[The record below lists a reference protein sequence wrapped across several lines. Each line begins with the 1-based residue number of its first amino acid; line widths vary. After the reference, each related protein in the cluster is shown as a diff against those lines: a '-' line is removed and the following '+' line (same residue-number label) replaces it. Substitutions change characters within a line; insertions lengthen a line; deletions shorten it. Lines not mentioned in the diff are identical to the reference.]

1 MSIVI
6 SIIAL
11 ILGLY
16 GSILSTYEIVKK
28 NKRIKVKYGQGFL
41 FLKDKTIVTYSTIN
55 LINKSDRNIYIK
67 YYGFKTNREELN
79 IEKIDKK
86 RLREI
91 EELGF
96 SIPENKFIE
105 KNVND
110 EKHISSIEFVEPGQA
125 VTEYFYTREIKK
137 RMLDNPT
144 EKIYLYCIDQTG
156 YESVCI
162 VPNKFVLLSKEPVY

>member
-96 SIPENKFIE
+96 SMPENKFIE

-110 EKHISSIEFVEPGQA
+110 EKHISSIE
-125 VTEYFYTREIKK
+125 
-137 RMLDNPT
+137 
-144 EKIYLYCIDQTG
+144 
-156 YESVCI
+156 
-162 VPNKFVLLSKEPVY
+162 